1 MARVAAVLA
10 PLWALFWALLWAAAA
25 TPAAAQYLVTEPC
38 MGPCPQ
44 GTATL
49 ANQVI
54 VRPAYTL
61 SNNPVTKFADWIA
74 YAVDARNFGPSRPRD
89 WRADP
94 DLPASATLEPDDY
107 RDAAATLK
115 TDRGHQAP
123 LASFAGMESWATTNY
138 LSNITPQASA
148 LNQGPW
154 VRLETAVRSLAS
166 RSGGAVHVV
175 TGPLYERPMP
185 SLLIVEVCWT
195 ASDRVGEFWL
205 FLTPCC
211 KHKAAMSTT
220 LSNTS
225 RKFASSFGWPSNNRL
240 DSRPPTRPPK
250 NAAQN
255 HSAWRVSAGSKAP
268 ASIMTPKLKCMPPY
282 IERISLDSVTLWGDI
297 SRSAIAATGSTVVLM
312 PISMKAMA
320 LSMRNSLA
328 AMFISQ

>member
-10 PLWALFWALLWAAAA
+10 LFWALFCAAAA
-25 TPAAAQYLVTEPC
+25 TPAAAQFLVTEPC

-44 GTATL
+44 GTGTL

-166 RSGGAVHVV
+166 SSGAAVHVV

-185 SLLIVEVCWT
+185 PLPRADEPHTIPSGYFKIVVLG
-195 ASDRVGEFWL
+195 RG
-205 FLTPCC
+205 
-211 KHKAAMSTT
+211 
-220 LSNTS
+220 
-225 RKFASSFGWPSNNRL
+225 R
-240 DSRPPTRPPK
+240 
-250 NAAQN
+250 
-255 HSAWRVSAGSKAP
+255 
-268 ASIMTPKLKCMPPY
+268 
-282 IERISLDSVTLWGDI
+282 SVTAFIMDQTLDRNADFCATRVAMYEVEARTRLIFFPGSEAIGDP
-297 SRSAIAATGSTVVLM
+297 AEAVAALGC
-312 PISMKAMA
+312 
-320 LSMRNSLA
+320 
-328 AMFISQ
+328 